1 MRPNLIKT
9 LLLSVILA
17 VTSLEPLS
25 IQAQTRPRRVSPIPN
40 DSSSLSETRLR
51 QVKASEATKKTP
63 QHSRSSRAAI
73 EQALDFLDRLYQLI
87 DSYLQDSR
95 YGPPY

>member
-25 IQAQTRPRRVSPIPN
+25 IQAQTRPRRVSPIRKTTPRALARP
-40 DSSSLSETRLR
+40 DRDKLKRVKPLRKARGIHEAREQPLSRHVISSI
-51 QVKASEATKKTP
+51 AS
-63 QHSRSSRAAI
+63 I
-73 EQALDFLDRLYQLI
+73 N
-87 DSYLQDSR
+87 
-95 YGPPY
+95 